1 MRPIRENFDTMTH
14 FVHDAGHELRTPLA
28 IMSGNLQI
36 MRDSN
41 HVEYELIEESLSTID
56 SMTES
61 IQWLLEL
68 ADLRLPE
75 GKQESNLRK
84 IIDDEISRAN
94 NPQNILIKNTVSKKY
109 NISASEQHLSI
120 VIRNLLENA
129 IKYNRENGEIKIA
142 FEKNT
147 LIISDTGIGMSEENL
162 KRIFDRFYR
171 INQNSRIAGS
181 GIGLT
186 LVERIAKLYE
196 WDIKVTS
203 EVGVGTTFRI
213 RF

>member
-1 MRPIRENFDTMTH
+1 M
-14 FVHDAGHELRTPLA
+14 
-28 IMSGNLQI
+28 
-36 MRDSN
+36 
-41 HVEYELIEESLSTID
+41 
-56 SMTES
+56 
-61 IQWLLEL
+61 
-68 ADLRLPE
+68 
-75 GKQESNLRK
+75 
-84 IIDDEISRAN
+84 
-94 NPQNILIKNTVSKKY
+94 
-109 NISASEQHLSI
+109 
-120 VIRNLLENA
+120 ENA